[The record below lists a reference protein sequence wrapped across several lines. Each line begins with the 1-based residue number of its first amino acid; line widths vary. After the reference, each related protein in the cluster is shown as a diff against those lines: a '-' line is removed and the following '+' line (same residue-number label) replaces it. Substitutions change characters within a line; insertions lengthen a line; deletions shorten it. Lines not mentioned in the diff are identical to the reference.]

1 MAARRV
7 HFLLRRSLDLT
18 FYRSRQPLLKNLNI
32 RLLSDQIVDRLGSEP
47 PIPEYKS
54 PQNEPL
60 DRRRARLL
68 YQSRWEDIN
77 LLTLQL
83 IGCWPNLFF
92 QTEANCKL
100 IYSVFISLQEAWN
113 VGKWIIVEVGCYI
126 TVELLIELDWP
137 LSAAKCADC
146 RAESLSRNKNVS
158 KSYYLIPVLF
168 QNEWKINTGHLV
180 ELNSKE
186 LCLVTWL

>member
-32 RLLSDQIVDRLGSEP
+32 RLLSDQVVDRLGSEP

-68 YQSRWEDIN
+68 YQSRWEGIN
-77 LLTLQL
+77 LLTLQVT
-83 IGCWPNLFF
+83 FS

-100 IYSVFISLQEAWN
+100 IYSVFISLQKARN
-113 VGKWIIVEVGCYI
+113 AGKWIIVEVGCYI
-126 TVELLIELDWP
+126 TVDVLLIELDWA
-137 LSAAKCADC
+137 L
-146 RAESLSRNKNVS
+146 NKNRN
-158 KSYYLIPVLF
+158 Y
-168 QNEWKINTGHLV
+168 
-180 ELNSKE
+180 
-186 LCLVTWL
+186 C